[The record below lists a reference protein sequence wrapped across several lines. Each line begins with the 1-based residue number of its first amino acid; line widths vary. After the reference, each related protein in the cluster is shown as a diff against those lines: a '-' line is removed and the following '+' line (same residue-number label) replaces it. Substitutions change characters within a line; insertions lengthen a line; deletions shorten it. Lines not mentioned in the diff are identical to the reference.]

1 MGKIEKLINKAK
13 KSPQNLK
20 FREFCSLLEYFDMEC
35 RNTSGS
41 HRVYKR
47 QKAPIFTLS
56 IQDVNGM
63 AKPYQIKQLFEKLQE
78 LGVLKERGK

>member
-1 MGKIEKLINKAK
+1 MGKIEKLIEKAK

-20 FREFCSLLEYFDMEC
+20 FGEFCRLLEYFDMEC
-35 RNTSGS
+35 RKTPGS

-47 QKAPIFTLS
+47 KKTPIFTLS
-56 IQDVNGM
+56 IQNVKGM

-78 LGVLKERGK
+78 FGLLK